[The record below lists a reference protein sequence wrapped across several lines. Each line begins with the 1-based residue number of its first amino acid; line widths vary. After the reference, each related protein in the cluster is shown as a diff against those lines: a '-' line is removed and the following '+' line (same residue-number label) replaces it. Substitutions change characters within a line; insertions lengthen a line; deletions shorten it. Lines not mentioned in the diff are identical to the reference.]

1 MIQNTLKII
10 AFSVLWTITSSA
22 HPLLIPVRG
31 DVTIHTGVSEAM
43 VYIGGEEFGKGADV
57 TDKLKRNGT
66 MQIVIKAPGYKD
78 GFGVL
83 RESDDE
89 VTIKMEKLVYRG
101 ESDKY
106 IDISNI
112 RLDVKDNKNI
122 KTINVS
128 SAGPQSEE
136 ENKIKEAETKS
147 DEYELKK
154 ELKKSGRNQ
163 LENPSDD
170 LTLEDTK
177 FSENVYKTLK
187 TTGFIDTV
195 NRVFSDQNNTVV
207 LEGSIRKLFVYH
219 FYKVYGEPGYYK
231 SKMEMRWYIKN
242 SYGEI
247 LDSVDTK
254 DYSADFDC
262 NTYHNTLKN
271 TDKMYAD
278 AVINAY
284 MRLHREGILTGYI
297 KPVSN
302 FTYNEPL
309 LTINNVKASVSAKED
324 ASIPSVIVKTKDG
337 HGSGFAISQDG
348 YIITN
353 YHVIAGKYKDK
364 PNSVKIVTSTG
375 EEVDGKIVRYN
386 KFRDLALIKVEK
398 TFDKAFKFTNV
409 KSFRNLM
416 DVYTIG
422 APKSIELGQ
431 SFSVGVISSERK
443 SNNNNLLQLGMSV
456 NGGNSGGPLFDAS
469 GTLHGVIVAKLIGQN
484 TEGVSFAIPGYLI
497 PEYLNI
503 QYGK

>member
-1 MIQNTLKII
+1 
-10 AFSVLWTITSSA
+10 
-22 HPLLIPVRG
+22 
-31 DVTIHTGVSEAM
+31 
-43 VYIGGEEFGKGADV
+43 
-57 TDKLKRNGT
+57 
-66 MQIVIKAPGYKD
+66 
-78 GFGVL
+78 
-83 RESDDE
+83 
-89 VTIKMEKLVYRG
+89 
-101 ESDKY
+101 
-106 IDISNI
+106 
-112 RLDVKDNKNI
+112 
-122 KTINVS
+122 
-128 SAGPQSEE
+128 
-136 ENKIKEAETKS
+136 
-147 DEYELKK
+147 
-154 ELKKSGRNQ
+154 
-163 LENPSDD
+163 
-170 LTLEDTK
+170 
-177 FSENVYKTLK
+177 
-187 TTGFIDTV
+187 
-195 NRVFSDQNNTVV
+195 
-207 LEGSIRKLFVYH
+207 
-219 FYKVYGEPGYYK
+219 
-231 SKMEMRWYIKN
+231 
-242 SYGEI
+242 
-247 LDSVDTK
+247 
-254 DYSADFDC
+254 
-262 NTYHNTLKN
+262 
-271 TDKMYAD
+271 MYAD